1 MNMTRKHCLFV
12 LILLLSVAGYLNA
25 QSNPENPTKR
35 QAKKWFNKG
44 EWLNGLQLKPSSS
57 VNYMEFYRQYHANKT
72 YWDKAFEF
80 LRTQNLASLPNRRQ
94 NIDGDNVYALVTE
107 NPTKDYDSTMWET
120 HRKYIDLQY
129 VISGKEKIGRVSPEK
144 VTVTRPYVEARDI
157 AYYSGNVGTLYDAAP
172 GTFFLF
178 FPSDAHRPN
187 IANGDK
193 VADKKIVIKIRYT
206 E

>member
-1 MNMTRKHCLFV
+1 MTRKNYILV
-12 LILLLSVAGYLNA
+12 LVLLLSVAGYANPPLT
-25 QSNPENPTKR
+25 PENPTKR
-35 QAKKWFNKG
+35 QAKKWFKKG
-44 EWLNGLQLKPSSS
+44 EWLNGLQLKPSKS
-57 VNYMEFYRQYHANKT
+57 VNYMELYRQYHANKA

-80 LRTQNLASLPNRRQ
+80 LRTQNLQTLENRRYD
-94 NIDGDNVYALVTE
+94 IDGNNVYATITE
-107 NPTKDYDSTMWET
+107 NPTKDFDSTTWES

-129 VISGKEKIGRVSPEK
+129 VIRGKERIGRVSPDK
-144 VTVTRPYVEARDI
+144 LTVTRPYAEARDV
-157 AYYSGNVGTLYDAAP
+157 ANYSGPGTLYDALP

-193 VADKKIVIKIRYT
+193 AADKKIVIKIRYT